1 MGRWPALRPDM
12 TTTRIT
18 AARSAGFSIVE
29 ALVALVV
36 LSVGMLGI
44 AALYVESLRAGRSAV
59 YHTQAVNL
67 AADMADRIRANRN
80 AGAVAWNLPAAGT
93 PAMSGCVNAGVNCS
107 PLQLARD
114 DQARWLQAIQNQL
127 PGDGAATPDGTIV
140 VNEAAVP
147 NEYVITVTWSEP
159 GNAQLSYTLT
169 MQI

>member
-1 MGRWPALRPDM
+1 MKTSLAI
-12 TTTRIT
+12 TT
-18 AARSAGFSIVE
+18 RSAGFSIVE

-80 AGAVAWNLPAAGT
+80 AGAAAWQLPANGAPT
-93 PAMSGCVNAGVNCS
+93 PQGCVNGGVNCN
-107 PLQLARD
+107 PGQLAQD
-114 DQARWLQAIQNQL
+114 DQARWLLAIQNQL
-127 PGDGAATPDGTIV
+127 PGDGAATPDGTIA
-140 VNEAAVP
+140 VNTLAVP
-147 NEYVITVTWSEP
+147 NQYTITVTWSEP
-159 GNAQLSYTLT
+159 GNEQLSYTLN

>member
-1 MGRWPALRPDM
+1 MKTQG
-12 TTTRIT
+12 TT

-67 AADMADRIRANRN
+67 AADMADRIRANRS
-80 AGAVAWNLPAAGT
+80 AGAAVWRLPANGT
-93 PAMSGCVNAGVNCS
+93 PAVQGCVNAGVNCN
-107 PLQLARD
+107 PGQLAQD
-114 DQARWLQAIQNQL
+114 DQARWLQAIQTQL
-127 PGDGAATPDGTIV
+127 PGDGAATPDGTIDV
-140 VNEAAVP
+140 DDVAVP
-147 NEYVITVTWSEP
+147 NQYTITVTWSEP
-159 GNAQLSYTLT
+159 GNEQLSYTLT